1 MGCTMRLLP
10 IFLICILVLIVS
22 ISVEGKKGKGK
33 VAKGKPSK
41 TKPAKGKGKTKPVK
55 GKGKKKPAKK
65 PKGEKP
71 EGGEKPSTGK
81 TKPKPTKAQ
90 KELDSTY
97 EEAKRLT
104 ERLTTLEKE
113 LEDADKQINATRAS
127 SRHLLVDPED
137 LDQVIIVDATLGGYQ
152 TKCGAQVITSWTS
165 NVNEWHKGVATAAT
179 AEATV
184 PFTTSSGTYTHP
196 TGSKDAWMN
205 ICAFA
210 RFRNTGNSNDVTIRK
225 SNSVIAAFGNADQRD
240 WRSTGTCVIELMTAG
255 QTIQV
260 KHESG
265 SSSDCI
271 EETGWYY
278 TRLTIHTIAN
288 KA

>member
-1 MGCTMRLLP
+1 MGSRSWGDLRQVCTMRLLP

-33 VAKGKPSK
+33 VAKGKASK
-41 TKPAKGKGKTKPVK
+41 TKPAKGKGKSKPVK

-65 PKGEKP
+65 PK
-71 EGGEKPSTGK
+71 PSKGKGKGK
-81 TKPKPTKAQ
+81 TKPKPSKAQ

-152 TKCGAQVITSWTS
+152 TKCGAQVITSWAS

-240 WRSTGTCVIELMTAG
+240 
-255 QTIQV
+255 
-260 KHESG
+260 
-265 SSSDCI
+265 
-271 EETGWYY
+271 
-278 TRLTIHTIAN
+278 
-288 KA
+288 